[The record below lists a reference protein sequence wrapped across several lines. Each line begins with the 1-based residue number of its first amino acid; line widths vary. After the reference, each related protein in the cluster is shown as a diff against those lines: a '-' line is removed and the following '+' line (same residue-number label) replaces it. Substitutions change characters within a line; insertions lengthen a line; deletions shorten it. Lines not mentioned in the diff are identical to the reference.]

1 MLQSTW
7 HKFKP
12 SLICE
17 IIGWYLSQK
26 CRCLDTFIAF
36 LWSYYI
42 TLYHLW
48 HCIDTPFGLWQY
60 TDIFLFPIAT
70 VLMVYEIIWTIVVG
84 TIFEC
89 SLWSL
94 KFGHCFRQLRLLNTP
109 MACAIYLDT
118 LFIYKNTW
126 HMLSLVLSDKSVR
139 YGVWQYFWIPVLY
152 DFI

>member
-1 MLQSTW
+1 MLQPIW
-7 HKFKP
+7 HKFNP

-17 IIGWYLSQK
+17 IIVWYLSQK

-48 HCIDTPFGLWQY
+48 HCIDTSLAFDNIQTFFISYSDSPYGLWHY
-60 TDIFLFPIAT
+60 LDNSG
-70 VLMVYEIIWTIVVG
+70 WDN
-84 TIFEC
+84 FEC

-139 YGVWQYFWIPVLY
+139 YGVWQ
-152 DFI
+152 

>member
-1 MLQSTW
+1 MISHT
-7 HKFKP
+7 KM
-12 SLICE
+12 SLFGHFYC
-17 IIGWYLSQK
+17 LSVV
-26 CRCLDTFIAF
+26 LLYHIV
-36 LWSYYI
+36 SSV
-42 TLYHLW
+42 TLYRHS
-48 HCIDTPFGLWQY
+48 CGLWQY

-94 KFGHCFRQLRLLNTP
+94 KFGHCFRLLRLLNTP

-126 HMLSLVLSDKSVR
+126 HTCMLSLVLSDKSVW